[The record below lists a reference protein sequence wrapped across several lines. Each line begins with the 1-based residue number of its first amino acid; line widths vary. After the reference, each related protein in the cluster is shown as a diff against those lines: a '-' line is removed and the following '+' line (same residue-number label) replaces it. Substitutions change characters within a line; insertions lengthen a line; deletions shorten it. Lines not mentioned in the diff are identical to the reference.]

1 VFPDAHA
8 AEEGPR
14 PQHCYSVCF
23 MAREIWGPQAA
34 ERDRIYIDLF
44 DDYLD
49 PA

>member
-1 VFPDAHA
+1 
-8 AEEGPR
+8 
-14 PQHCYSVCF
+14 VCF
-23 MAREIWGPQAA
+23 MGREIWGPQAA